1 MLTDFDY
8 KYKEY
13 KFIKEDLNNL
23 LVEFFKNKEELKQFI
38 DIINTP
44 NVYLSGSSLLKF
56 ISKDD
61 FRLNDL
67 DIYIDISKFKDGE
80 IKDLLR
86 NLQKTLHNLN
96 YYNNGKDFN
105 LMGLNKRNGN
115 KFLARYV
122 DYKTTR
128 RHKKLF
134 QKELGKFYKQEKNIP
149 LYIRDHRGRN
159 VWIKDNTYMVKEP
172 TDKDI
177 EKLKNKEINK
187 LIKKN
192 VVDGS
197 IIYNQMKVINK
208 KIDIHKKSKLMHQN
222 NTNYCLRGHLL
233 DYYNYSNINKRK
245 NIEIMFISKPIDQF
259 MLTTFDLSIVQN
271 YYSNGKI
278 YSNSLDDIE
287 NKEANISLDHFK
299 NRILY
304 SKHEF
309 NNFLTRF
316 EKYTNRGYTIKVGG
330 ANLSKDDVEYIKLI
344 RLDKISPFKYDY
356 NYNTRKTY
364 IMKYIIVKYVYQQ
377 FKSREK
383 ALETQLFQEQALE
396 TSLEQAPETINI
408 QSIFKNLINRLFR

>member
-1 MLTDFDY
+1 MLTNFDY
-8 KYKEY
+8 NYKEY

-80 IKDLLR
+80 IKDLLTKF
-86 NLQKTLHNLN
+86 QKTMYNLN
-96 YYNNGKDFN
+96 YYNNGKEFN

-115 KFLARYV
+115 RFLGRYV

-128 RHKKLF
+128 KHKNLF
-134 QKELGKFYKQEKNIP
+134 YRELKKFYAMENNIP
-149 LYIRDHRGRN
+149 LFVRNSKGDN
-159 VWIKDNTYMVKEP
+159 VWICDNTYITKEP
-172 TDKDI
+172 TKKDI

-187 LIKKN
+187 LIKN
-192 VVDGS
+192 QVVDGS

-208 KIDIHKKSKLMHQN
+208 KIDIHKKSKMIHQN

-233 DYYNYSNINKRK
+233 DYFNYSNINKRK

-271 YYSNGKI
+271 YYANGKI
-278 YSNSLDDIE
+278 YSNSSSDIE

-309 NNFLTRF
+309 NNFLTRY

-330 ANLSKDDVEYIKLI
+330 ANLSREDVEYIKLI
-344 RLDKISPFKYDY
+344 RLDKVTPYGYYYTSI
-356 NYNTRKTY
+356 TRKTY

-408 QSIFKNLINRLFR
+408 QSLFRNLFNRLFR